1 MFQDSGLNVFG
12 YGESNVNF
20 VLVDCFIVFCLFV
33 FGLDFL
39 LIDRKG

>member
-12 YGESNVNF
+12 GSNANF
-20 VLVDCFIVFCLFV
+20 VLVDCFIVFCLFI